1 MFIPELKNAKTMEQ
15 LVEVFKTNVQEET
28 QAAKLLAALGDYFPS
43 YKINFDLQDCDKI
56 LRVESRNGAINS
68 NRIMEAI
75 GDFGYVIEELP
86 D

>member
-1 MFIPELKNAKTMEQ
+1 MEQ

-28 QAAKLLAALGDYFPS
+28 QAAELLAALGGYFPS

-56 LRVESRNGAINS
+56 LRVASLNGVIDN

-75 GDFGYVIEELP
+75 GDFGYAIEELP

>member
-1 MFIPELKNAKTMEQ
+1 MEQ

-28 QAAKLLAALGDYFPS
+28 QAAELLVALGDYFPS

-56 LRVESRNGAINS
+56 LRVASLNGVIDN

-75 GDFGYVIEELP
+75 GDFGYAIEELP